1 MNMSEEKGFRPPEA
15 DSPSPSDLDK
25 LDPRDRHDMETKGYA
40 HLYASQGETPEP
52 PEGYEGILVEG
63 MFAGT
68 RDLIAYDPQRVDLE
82 VQKTT
87 EMKEGGK
94 QQMLD
99 AGWDLVDA
107 NIARFVWIRTKESA
121 EA

>member
-1 MNMSEEKGFRPPEA
+1 MPEEKGSWPPEA
-15 DSPSPSDLDK
+15 DSLSPGDLDK
-25 LDPRDRHDMETKGYA
+25 LDPRDRRDLETKGYA
-40 HLYASQGETPEP
+40 HLYASQRETPET

-63 MFAGT
+63 IFSGT
-68 RDLIAYDPQRVDLE
+68 RDLIAYDPQRVDIE
-82 VQKTT
+82 VQNTT

-94 QQMLD
+94 QKMLD